1 MLLAEYN
8 EAEAMEL
15 FREEGYAEGLVET
28 KAEAVSALMAKLG
41 IAAEQALEALNVH
54 RDERELVIKLLAEH
68 F

>member
-15 FREEGYAEGLVET
+15 FREDGRAEGR
-28 KAEAVSALMAKLG
+28 AESVVGVMANLG
-41 IAAEQALEALNVH
+41 LTSEQAIEALNIH
-54 RDERELVIKLLAEH
+54 GDERELVIKLLAEH